1 MVTPAPFT
9 TISPLSRGSVLSSGA
24 ATRIGHCAIRAITRP
39 QIETLLKQEQ
49 IQLTFF
55 DEDLFETTLDDDT
68 RCVLRRNP
76 IRADELAASRRDKRA
91 SVIKLLEQQNEYLA
105 GHARAS
111 VEVAARKIAEK
122 IEKLRIGGWLRAEA
136 SRRTLTLVED
146 ADALAE
152 TSRLDGCYC
161 LITDLPAEQADK
173 ETVHSRYKDLAQVEH
188 AFRTMK
194 TGHLE
199 LRPIYVRL
207 ASRTRG
213 HALVVM
219 LSYMP

>member
-1 MVTPAPFT
+1 
-9 TISPLSRGSVLSSGA
+9 
-24 ATRIGHCAIRAITRP
+24 
-39 QIETLLKQEQ
+39 LK
-49 IQLTFF
+49 
-55 DEDLFETTLDDDT
+55 
-68 RCVLRRNP
+68 
-76 IRADELAASRRDKRA
+76 
-91 SVIKLLEQQNEYLA
+91 
-105 GHARAS
+105 
-111 VEVAARKIAEK
+111 
-122 IEKLRIGGWLRAEA
+122 
-136 SRRTLTLVED
+136 LVED
-146 ADALAE
+146 AEALAE

-219 LSYMP
+219 LSYMLHQHLAECWRALDVTVEEGLAELSSLCTATIVFRGTTIQEIPRPRRSVAALLRAAGVSLPTLFPHAEGRVHTKTKLSRNRKNP